1 MKSYGGI
8 MERATSHGA
17 LSDAV
22 DIVFRGRKRKQS
34 ATGRRVLSRRDEF
47 IRECRERM
55 LSGRFRI
62 QGYHEYTVTERGK
75 QRRIQCIRMEDRV
88 CLNALMKEVQ
98 RCLRREFIHDTASSI
113 EGRGCL
119 WLHRR
124 VLRMRREHPEVR
136 WFYKCDIRKFYESI
150 PQDRLLSL
158 IERKFREPLVR
169 QMLRECVTMLPCGI
183 SIGLRASQEFGN
195 LYLSV
200 HVDHRLKDGEGC
212 KWYFRY
218 CDDIVVGTETAG
230 ELTPYVRAVHEAVEG
245 AGLEIK
251 PSEQV
256 FRIDDRPL
264 DFLGY
269 VTHADGR
276 IALRRHIKQR
286 FARRWKRTRSRTR
299 QRELAGSF
307 FGMAK
312 HAHARNLFNAI
323 TGYNM
328 RDFADLGIKYVAQ
341 DGKKHFD
348 CPYTSLNDVQNRT
361 IIVKDYE
368 TGISTKEGPDRYVVL
383 FEDER
388 GQEAKFITNSAEMKQ
403 ILDKI
408 AAAGELPF
416 RTTIVRK
423 RMAENKSKYCFT

>member
-1 MKSYGGI
+1 MQ
-8 MERATSHGA
+8 RATSYGA

-22 DIVFRGRKRKQS
+22 DVVFRGRKRKES
-34 ATGRRVLSRRDEF
+34 AIGRWVMANRNEF
-47 IRECRERM
+47 IEECSKRM
-55 LSGRFRI
+55 LSGSFRI
-62 QGYHEYTVTERGK
+62 QGYHEYTIVERGK
-75 QRRIQCIRMEDRV
+75 QRHIQCIRMEDRV

-98 RCLRREFIHDTASSI
+98 RCLRREFISNTASSI

-119 WLHRR
+119 WLHKK
-124 VLRMRREHPEVR
+124 VLNMRREHPEIK

-150 PQDRLLSL
+150 PQSMLLEV

-169 QMLRECVTMLPCGI
+169 QMLRECVTMLPKGI

-200 HVDHRLKDGEGC
+200 FVDHRLKDDCGC

-218 CDDIVVGTETAG
+218 CDDIVIGARTA
-230 ELTPYVRAVHEAVEG
+230 EDLTPYIDAIHDSVEA
-245 AGLEIK
+245 AGLDIK

-256 FRIDDRPL
+256 FSIADRPI

-269 VTHADGR
+269 VIYEDGR
-276 IALRRHIKQR
+276 IAIRRHIKQR
-286 FARRWKRTRSRTR
+286 FARRWKRTQSRTR
-299 QRELAGSF
+299 RRELAGSF

-312 HAHARNLFNAI
+312 HAHTRNLFNVI
-323 TGYNM
+323 TGWNM
-328 RDFADLGIKYVAQ
+328 RDFAELGIKYVAQ

-348 CPYTSLNDVQNRT
+348 CPYVSLNDVQNRT
-361 IIVKDYE
+361 IIIKDFE

-383 FEDER
+383 FENEHGTDE
-388 GQEAKFITNSAEMKQ
+388 KFITNSAEMKQ
-403 ILDKI
+403 ILDK
-408 AAAGELPF
+408 AVAAGFLPF

-423 RMAENKSKYCFT
+423 RMAENKCKYCFT